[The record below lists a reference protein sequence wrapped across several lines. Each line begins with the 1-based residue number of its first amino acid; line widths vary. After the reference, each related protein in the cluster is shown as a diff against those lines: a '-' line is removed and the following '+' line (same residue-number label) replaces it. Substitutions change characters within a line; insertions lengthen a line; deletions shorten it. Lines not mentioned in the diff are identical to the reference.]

1 MTYINLL
8 LEYYNNR
15 VNTVLTNK
23 NINML
28 ISVGK
33 IVCLF
38 HIISRSIFG
47 DDIMLSNSHH
57 NIYHDI
63 SHANV

>member
-1 MTYINLL
+1 
-8 LEYYNNR
+8 
-15 VNTVLTNK
+15 
-23 NINML
+23 ML

-47 DDIMLSNSHH
+47 DDIILSNSHH